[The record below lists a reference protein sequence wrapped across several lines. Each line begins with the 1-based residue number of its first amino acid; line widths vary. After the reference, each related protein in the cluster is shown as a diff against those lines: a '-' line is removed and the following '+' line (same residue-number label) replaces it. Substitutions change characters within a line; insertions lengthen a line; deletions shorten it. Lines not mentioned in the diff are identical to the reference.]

1 MKDVRVGIYVRLSN
15 DDLRE
20 GESMSI
26 ENQKH
31 MLMDFCFQQGWKI
44 IDIYADDG
52 YTGLNFNRPQV
63 QRLIEDAKLGKINL
77 ILVKDLSRF
86 GRNHLECGYYE
97 EELFPSIGCR
107 FIALNDGIDT
117 ARDGNDIMPFQN
129 VYNELYSKDMSQRVR
144 TAKHIRAKN
153 GSYLAAYAPYGYEK
167 KDHRLVIDETAAEI
181 VRYIFKLRLEGK
193 SCCRIAAI
201 LNEQQ
206 IVPPR
211 DYYYQKRNKPNPR
224 NVHHRW
230 TDNSIAQMLKNEVY
244 IGNTVQYKTEAP
256 SYKCR
261 KQMPQ
266 KPEQWVRC
274 DNTHEPIISREDWDA
289 VQSLWKQTTARKK
302 PVYNPL
308 FTGLLRC
315 ADCGAHMNFKPDMNR
330 RKDGTNLQ
338 HHAYTCGTYK
348 HGGSGACTSHWI
360 MENALMELVRNDLE
374 QYVQGL
380 EMNEEQLQAILMEQY
395 SRDTKS
401 DRTSTEKELHSA
413 KTRIVELEMMQS
425 KLYEELLLSQLPRE
439 TLIEISQKYKTEKT
453 ALEQKMQE
461 LQSEL
466 DRLTAKAEDIR
477 SWLCV
482 VREYMSGTV
491 LDRELLHR
499 LIKVIRVGETTV
511 VDGQK
516 QREVEIIYRF

>member
-1 MKDVRVGIYVRLSN
+1 MKEVRVGIYVRLSN

-20 GESMSI
+20 GNSMSI
-26 ENQKH
+26 ENQKLL
-31 MLMDFCFQQGWKI
+31 LMDYCFERGWKI

-117 ARDGNDIMPFQN
+117 AIDGNDIMPFQN
-129 VYNELYSKDMSQRVR
+129 VYNELYSKDMSRRVR
-144 TAKHIRAKN
+144 TAKHTRAEN
-153 GSYLAAYAPYGYEK
+153 GYYLAAYAPYGYDK
-167 KDHRLVIDETAAEI
+167 QDHRLVLDEEAAEI
-181 VRYIFKLRLEGK
+181 VRYIFRLRLEGK

-206 IVPPR
+206 IIPPR
-211 DYYYQKRNKPNPR
+211 DYYYRKRNKPNPR

-230 TDNSIAQMLKNEVY
+230 TDGSVRQILRNEVY

-256 SYKCR
+256 TYKIR
-261 KQMPQ
+261 KQIPQ

-274 DNTHEPIISREDWDA
+274 ENTHEPIISREDWEA
-289 VQSLWKQTTARKK
+289 VQSLWEQTTVKK
-302 PVYNPL
+302 EQRYNSL

-315 ADCGAHMNFKPDMNR
+315 ADCGAHMNFKPDGNR

-348 HGGSGACTSHWI
+348 HGGSEACTSHWI
-360 MENALMELVRNDLE
+360 MENVLVELVRNDLE
-374 QYVQGL
+374 QYCQELCVDEEKLRKRLQENYHREIQHDKAAIEREYRAIQVRITELDGL
-380 EMNEEQLQAILMEQY
+380 LG
-395 SRDTKS
+395 
-401 DRTSTEKELHSA
+401 
-413 KTRIVELEMMQS
+413 
-425 KLYEELLLSQLPRE
+425 KLYEETLLGQIPRE
-439 TLIEISQKYKTEKT
+439 KLLEFAEKYRSEKAMLT
-453 ALEQKMQE
+453 DKAEE
-461 LQSEL
+461 LQAQL
-466 DRLTAKAEDIR
+466 DAYGIKAEEQQR
-477 SWLCV
+477 WLCS

-491 LDRELLHR
+491 LDRDLLHR